1 MQREHHLDAP
11 FVNLDIGLLMKPRH
25 LKPGRQRRLRF
36 HSASSSVHVPGTVG
50 SIIEQ
55 ACPRGAMRAL

>member
-11 FVNLDIGLLMKPRH
+11 FVNLDIALLLKPWH
-25 LKPGRQRRLRF
+25 LTPGRQRHLQF
-36 HSASSSVHVPGTVG
+36 HLASSSVHVPGMVG

-55 ACPRGAMRAL
+55 ACPRGALRAL